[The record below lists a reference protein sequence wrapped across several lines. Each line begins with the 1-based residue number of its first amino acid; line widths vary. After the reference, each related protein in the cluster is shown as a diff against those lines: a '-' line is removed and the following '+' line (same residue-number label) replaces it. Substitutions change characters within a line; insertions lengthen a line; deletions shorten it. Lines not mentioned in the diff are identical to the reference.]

1 MAPEG
6 CQHCWSIW
14 SVNARVP
21 FVNAAWLVKRPVSC
35 VENVGKPGEVHDEA
49 IAIPGISVR
58 AKAASFITLSFV
70 GNIHQLAWFLG
81 E

>member
-1 MAPEG
+1 MAG
-6 CQHCWSIW
+6 K
-14 SVNARVP
+14 A
-21 FVNAAWLVKRPVSC
+21 PVSC

-70 GNIHQLAWFLG
+70 GNIHQLARF
-81 E
+81 